1 MILLGDTNTFAM
13 STVEISLVHTNNRVT
28 TH

>member
-1 MILLGDTNTFAM
+1 MILLGDTNTFVM
-13 STVEISLVHTNNRVT
+13 STVEIPLVHANNRVT